1 MFMQE
6 AVNLSLRNLQTYPY
20 VQKPVSDKTLAL
32 RGGYYDFVNGIFE
45 LWELQSTISDPIIIQ
60 SS

>member
-1 MFMQE
+1 MFVQE

-20 VQKPVSDKTLAL
+20 VQKAVSDKTLAL

-60 SS
+60 SP